1 MTGVQILE
9 KYPLSAKVVKEWF
22 MKSMIESLGDTSVPE
37 EFKEFMLK
45 QGIEDE
51 KVAKI
56 IDVNVRILFD
66 MFDENDIII
75 YFMIFSSPEG
85 VRFSAAI
92 HTGNDEVPNP
102 IGKQYNTR
110 KEAEHAAIEKAFEIL
125 EEKLTAFN
133 EEIIE

>member
-75 YFMIFSSPEG
+75 IIKYHDNFGFSWAVEE
-85 VRFSAAI
+85 A
-92 HTGNDEVPNP
+92 DE
-102 IGKQYNTR
+102 QSFYNTR
-110 KEAEHAAIEKAFEIL
+110 KEAEHAAIEQAFEIL
-125 EEKLTAFN
+125 EEKLTTSN